1 MRKEIAGL
9 VYPVINYALRLKERV
24 NRGEDLSLTNEQG
37 ELKGLLKSESA
48 ARRWGEFAG
57 DAPAGGGFDDGGRG
71 PAEQF
76 LGIRYALTCWL
87 DEIFI
92 LDSPWRAEWNE
103 RKLEAALYGSNDR
116 AWKFWDQ
123 ARKAEARPEKD
134 ALEVFF
140 LCVMLGFRGDL
151 RDDPEAL
158 RAWREAAEAQIGRP
172 REWVGPPDAQL
183 PPDVPPLEG
192 AQRFQ
197 RMALAVGAA
206 VLLLIPAAMFYLV
219 MQFR

>member
-1 MRKEIAGL
+1 MRKEIADL
-9 VYPVINYALRLKERV
+9 VYPVVNYALQLKDRL
-24 NRGEDLSLTNEQG
+24 NRGEELSLTNEQA
-37 ELKGLLKSESA
+37 ELRGLLKSEA
-48 ARRWGEFAG
+48 AAKRWGEYAG
-57 DAPAGGGFDDGGRG
+57 DAPAGFDDGSGRG

-87 DEIFI
+87 DEMFI
-92 LDSPWRAEWNE
+92 LDSPWKAEWNE

-116 AWKFWDQ
+116 AWKFWEQ

-151 RDDPEAL
+151 REDPEAL
-158 RAWREAAEAQIGRP
+158 RSWREAAEAQIGRP
-172 REWVGPPDAQL
+172 REWTGPPDAQL

-192 AQRFQ
+192 AQKFQ
-197 RMALAVGAA
+197 KMALTVGAV
-206 VLLLIPAAMFYLV
+206 VLLLIPVGMFWVVL
-219 MQFR
+219 QFR